1 MSVTKRI
8 VKLIDVSFRWFD
20 GGGYFTNLAPY
31 VGGDPPQLPMDPYV
45 S

>member
-20 GGGYFTNLAPY
+20 GGGYFTHLTNLAPSTAN
-31 VGGDPPQLPMDPYV
+31 GPIRELD
-45 S
+45 